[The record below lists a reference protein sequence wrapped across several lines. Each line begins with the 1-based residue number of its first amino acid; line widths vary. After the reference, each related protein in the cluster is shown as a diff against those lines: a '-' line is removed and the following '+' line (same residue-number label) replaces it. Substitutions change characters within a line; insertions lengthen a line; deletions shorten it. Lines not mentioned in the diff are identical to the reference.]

1 MWGCDM
7 GLIWDLIQQGQI
19 SDASNQAASLEQR
32 VSQLEIEIRQTNN
45 TLMRLLKALETR
57 FGEDLDNDGRI
68 G

>member
-1 MWGCDM
+1 M

-19 SDASNQAASLEQR
+19 GDASNQAASLEQR
-32 VSQLEIEIRQTNN
+32 VSLLEVEIRQTNN
-45 TLMRLLKALETR
+45 TLMQLLKALETR

>member
-1 MWGCDM
+1 M

-19 SDASNQAASLEQR
+19 SDASNQTASLEQR
-32 VSQLEIEIRQTNN
+32 VSQLEVEVRQTND

-57 FGEDLDNDGRI
+57 FGEDLDHDGRI

>member
-1 MWGCDM
+1 M

-19 SDASNQAASLEQR
+19 SDASSRAESLEQR
-32 VSQLEIEIRQTNN
+32 VSQLEVEIRQTND

-57 FGEDLDNDGRI
+57 FGEDLDRDGRV

>member
-1 MWGCDM
+1 M

-19 SDASNQAASLEQR
+19 SDASSRAASLEQR
-32 VSQLEIEIRQTNN
+32 VSRLEAEIRQTND

-57 FGEDLDNDGRI
+57 FGEDLDRDGRI